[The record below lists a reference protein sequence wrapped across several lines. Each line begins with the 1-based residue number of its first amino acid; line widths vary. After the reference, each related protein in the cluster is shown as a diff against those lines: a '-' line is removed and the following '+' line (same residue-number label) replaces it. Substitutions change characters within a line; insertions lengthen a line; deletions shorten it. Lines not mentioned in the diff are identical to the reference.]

1 MKDQRELEGG
11 CIDLKNCLFLL
22 KKKIVFFMGKI
33 EFFTWEYE
41 IPTVVVKLQNEI
53 QSN

>member
-1 MKDQRELEGG
+1 MKDERELEGG
-11 CIDLKNCLFLL
+11 CIDLKYLFLL

-33 EFFTWEYE
+33 EFFTWENE
-41 IPTVVVKLQNEI
+41 IPVVVVKLQNEI

>member
-11 CIDLKNCLFLL
+11 CIDLKNYLFLL
-22 KKKIVFFMGKI
+22 KKKIVFSSGNI
-33 EFFTWEYE
+33 ECITWENE
-41 IPTVVVKLQNEI
+41 IPVVVVKLQNEI